1 MTKEE
6 WDALDYDGRKEL
18 LTESACLEEPV
29 DLDYEKQL
37 EPFFD
42 QSPEVEVRV
51 RKFLDISMI
60 DLGSCGILAPYLR
73 SDGESESENICS
85 GLLRELQSDPET
97 EDYDRDLGMDSHQFC
112 EFRERLL
119 DKLRISLFQG
129 EDSSELEL
137 LNSLGAVFVEK
148 VTMFIESADEDR
160 NWIPLNLTFNTYSDG
175 RPAEV
180 IYPWEGPE
188 AHVRLCEY
196 GEWLELDG
204 EEVAYKSV
212 DELIADYRADVI
224 AEADRDLDRELDEA
238 FGAEFELPIPE
249 DTYEQGPVRFGDSV
263 ILDERSAKE
272 DA

>member
-6 WDALDYDGRKEL
+6 WDDLDYEGRKAA
-18 LTESACLEEPV
+18 LTESACLEEPL
-29 DLDYEKQL
+29 DLDYAKDL

-42 QSPEVEVRV
+42 ESHEMEVRV

-60 DLGSCGILAPYLR
+60 DLGSCGLLSPYLR

-97 EDYDRDLGMDSHQFC
+97 EDYDRDLGMDSYQFC

-137 LNSLGAVFVEK
+137 LNSMGAIYVEK
-148 VTMFIESADEDR
+148 VTMYIESVDGDGE
-160 NWIPLNLTFNTYSDG
+160 WMSLNLTLNSFSDG
-175 RPAEV
+175 RPAEI

-188 AHVRLCEY
+188 AHGRLCEY

-204 EEVAYKSV
+204 EEVAYKTV

-238 FGAEFELPIPE
+238 FGAEFELPSPDDSE
-249 DTYEQGPVRFGDSV
+249 EQGPARFGDSIMV
-263 ILDERSAKE
+263 DDEFGDEFS
-272 DA
+272 

>member
-6 WDALDYDGRKEL
+6 WD
-18 LTESACLEEPV
+18 
-29 DLDYEKQL
+29 DLDYEGRKAALTDSAYLEEPLDLDYAKDL

-42 QSPEVEVRV
+42 ESPEMEVRV

-60 DLGSCGILAPYLR
+60 DLGSCGLLSPYLR
-73 SDGESESENICS
+73 SDGESESENICA

-97 EDYDRDLGMDSHQFC
+97 EDYDRDLGMDSYQFS

-137 LNSLGAVFVEK
+137 LNSLGAIYVEK
-148 VTMFIESADEDR
+148 VTMYIESVDGDGD
-160 NWIPLNLTFNTYSDG
+160 WISLNLTLNSFSDG
-175 RPAEV
+175 RPAEIV
-180 IYPWEGPE
+180 YPWEGPE
-188 AHVRLCEY
+188 AHGRLCEY

-204 EEVAYKSV
+204 EEVAYKTV

-238 FGAEFELPIPE
+238 FGAEFELPSPDDSE
-249 DTYEQGPVRFGDSV
+249 EQGPVRFGDSIV
-263 ILDERSAKE
+263 EGE
-272 DA
+272 